1 MTENEAIE
9 QFKERIAIEDYKQQ
23 IPKYYEAME
32 LAVKSL
38 EEIQKYRAIG
48 TVNEFKSLKEKG
60 VVRNERN

>member
-1 MTENEAIE
+1 MKKN
-9 QFKERIAIEDYKQQ
+9 
-23 IPKYYEAME
+23 EAME

-60 VVRNERN
+60 FVRNERN